1 MAQLNQKKR
10 GKIKN
15 VILYKNISK
24 ETKKLFI

>member
-1 MAQLNQKKR
+1 MAQLNQKKL

-15 VILYKNISK
+15 VIFYKNISK

>member
-1 MAQLNQKKR
+1 MAQLNQKKL

-15 VILYKNISK
+15 VIFYKNISE